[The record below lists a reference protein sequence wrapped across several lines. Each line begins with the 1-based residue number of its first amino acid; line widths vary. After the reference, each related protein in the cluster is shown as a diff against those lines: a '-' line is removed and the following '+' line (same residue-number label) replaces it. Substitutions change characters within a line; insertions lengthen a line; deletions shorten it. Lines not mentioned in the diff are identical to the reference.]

1 MKKYPV
7 HYKGKE
13 YEVRWKVSR
22 WGNYVYNRSLCIYEV
37 KTICKFK
44 VYKKVISFGEED
56 IREFLADEKR
66 IYSWDPNFHIEEIK
80 MLFYLWERCIE
91 EKNKRDEL
99 NLAKEQVLEN
109 WDGIIE

>member
-22 WGNYVYNRSLCIYEV
+22 WRDKSLCIYEV

-44 VYKKVISFGEED
+44 VYKKVISFGEEY
-56 IREFLADEKR
+56 IRKFLADEKR
-66 IYSWDPNFHIEEIK
+66 IYSWDPNFYIEEIK
-80 MLFYLWERCIE
+80 MLFYLWEICIE

-99 NLAKEQVLEN
+99 NLTKEQALKN